1 MPTKRLYI
9 DGNGILSITNYAN
22 SNAAHTSPTANID
35 DVYLHSSLPYLR
47 LKQTF
52 GPVNVTLP
60 AIAKST
66 YTPPAGGGGG
76 KSGGATGLCVVAT
89 ELTHQGQWTRRDYNR
104 LTSWSRKKLDKT
116 FLGRCLHYGYPV
128 VAQRLVLPYLKQ
140 SNTWLAKYLAWSFN
154 NGTALLQNK
163 SFSWLSLPSVAL
175 WATVMT
181 IVGLFITKKQHLKI
195 VEKLTRSKH
204 G

>member
-9 DGNGILSITNYAN
+9 DGNGVLSITNYAN
-22 SNAAHTSPTANID
+22 STNAHANPTANID
-35 DVYLHSSLPYLR
+35 DVHLHSSLPYLR

-66 YTPPAGGGGG
+66 YEPPAGGGG

-128 VAQRLVLPYLKQ
+128 VAERFVLPYLKQ
-140 SNTWLAKYLAWSFN
+140 PNTWLAKYLAWSFN
-154 NGTALLQNK
+154 NATAILQNK

-175 WATVMT
+175 WVVAMT
-181 IVGLFITKKQHLKI
+181 IVGVFITKKQHLKTI
-195 VEKLTRSKH
+195 EKLTGGKH
-204 G
+204 GL